1 MSAAASK
8 PYRKQHS
15 FESFFSRL
23 DTDPAAEKQRAL
35 SAIRTVLDGASE
47 AARPDNYV
55 TILQRAYDD
64 LTEGTASGFC
74 ITTFIAD
81 ELARTMDEN
90 LPQYIYHR
98 YRYDIFPKTREL
110 DDYPPYIQ
118 IEPSSVCNFRCVFC
132 YQTDSFFASRKSGQM
147 GKMSIDLFRQ
157 VVDAA
162 SGHVAFGSLASR
174 GEPLINNDI
183 NEMLDYCRDKFLGL
197 KLNTNASL
205 LTEAHAHAILSGGV
219 KTLVFSAD
227 AAEEPTYSEFRVN
240 GSLDE
245 TLRNVSMFQRV
256 REQHYPKS
264 KLITRVSGVMI
275 DDGRQKMESMVS
287 FWGDYV
293 DQVSFVQYN
302 PWENIYE
309 TPPTNISAPCSDL
322 WRRMFVW
329 LDGVVNPCDTDYRST
344 LAIGNLAGRSLTD
357 LWRAPAYEELR
368 QRHEQQ
374 QRGELE
380 PCRRCS
386 VV

>member
-1 MSAAASK
+1 
-8 PYRKQHS
+8 
-15 FESFFSRL
+15 
-23 DTDPAAEKQRAL
+23 
-35 SAIRTVLDGASE
+35 
-47 AARPDNYV
+47 
-55 TILQRAYDD
+55 
-64 LTEGTASGFC
+64 
-74 ITTFIAD
+74 
-81 ELARTMDEN
+81 
-90 LPQYIYHR
+90 
-98 YRYDIFPKTREL
+98 
-110 DDYPPYIQ
+110 
-118 IEPSSVCNFRCVFC
+118 
-132 YQTDSFFASRKSGQM
+132 
-147 GKMSIDLFRQ
+147 
-157 VVDAA
+157 
-162 SGHVAFGSLASR
+162 VAFGSLASR

-329 LDGVVNPCDTDYRST
+329 FDGVVNPCDTDYRST

>member
-23 DTDPAAEKQRAL
+23 GTDPAAETQRVL
-35 SAIRTVLDGASE
+35 SAVRPVLDGAAA

-64 LTEGTASGFC
+64 LAAGAADGFR

-81 ELARTMDEN
+81 ELARTADEN

-98 YRYDIFPKTREL
+98 YRYDVFPKTREL

-147 GKMSIDLFRQ
+147 GKMSIDLFRR

-174 GEPLINNDI
+174 GEPLINDDI

-197 KLNTNASL
+197 KINTNASL
-205 LTEAHAHAILSGGV
+205 LTETHAHAILSGGLDM
-219 KTLVFSAD
+219 LVFSAD

-275 DDGRQKMESMVS
+275 DDGRQKMESMIS

-302 PWENIYE
+302 PWENIYA

-329 LDGVVNPCDTDYRST
+329 FDGIVNPCDTDYRST
-344 LAIGNLAGRSLTD
+344 LAIGNLDGRSLTD
-357 LWRAPAYEELR
+357 LWRAPAYEDLR
-368 QRHEQQ
+368 RRHEQQ